1 MITIDDIELMD
12 VCVLDGYANG
22 PAICLEIGDDEKPY
36 QFKEVGFAY
45 DSGTKVLARKEDLYY
60 WLVGIQGK
68 GGNKNYNACYRR
80 DHEPNADHKFLAENI

>member
-22 PAICLEIGDDEKPY
+22 PAICHEIGDDDKPY
-36 QFKEVGFAY
+36 EFY

-68 GGNKNYNACYRR
+68 GGNKNYNSCYRR

>member
-1 MITIDDIELMD
+1 MITVDDIELMD

-36 QFKEVGFAY
+36 EFK
-45 DSGTKVLARKEDLYY
+45 DSGTRIKASKEDLYC

-68 GGNKNYNACYRR
+68 GGNKNYNSCYRR

>member
-22 PAICLEIGDDEKPY
+22 PAICLEIGHDQLVFQQY
-36 QFKEVGFAY
+36 
-45 DSGTKVLARKEDLYY
+45 SGTKVLARKDDLKY

-68 GGNKNYNACYRR
+68 GGNKNYNSCYRR